1 MICTGPWLTP
11 SMNDESWN
19 ESLRNR
25 LKAIVSRYVRRG
37 AVIDASD
44 IVNSAI
50 VTAYRKRDQ
59 FRGQTDAEFHAWLRT
74 IVENKYH
81 TRSRSD
87 RALRRGGGKTVA
99 MGTLLRVDAPSREKA
114 PDELAGDH
122 EVEDL
127 FGRLLES
134 LGDEHA
140 ELLYLANYCQQSHAE
155 IAARMGLTKNQITGR
170 LRTATKRMA
179 EAIQELGLSDLAG

>member
-1 MICTGPWLTP
+1 ME
-11 SMNDESWN
+11 DADWN
-19 ESLRNR
+19 ESLRER

-59 FRGQTDAEFHAWLRT
+59 FRGETDAEFHAWLRT

-81 TRSRSD
+81 SRSRSE

-99 MGTLLRVDAPSREKA
+99 LGTPLRVDAPSREKS

-122 EVEDL
+122 EVEHL
-127 FGRLLES
+127 LGQLLEHI
-134 LGDEHA
+134 GDEHA
-140 ELLYLANYCQQSHAE
+140 ELLYLANYCELSHTE
-155 IAARMGLTKNQITGR
+155 IAAKFGLTKNQITGR
-170 LRTATKRMA
+170 LRTAAKRMA
-179 EAIQELGLSDLAG
+179 EAIRELGLDDLAS